1 MVLAT
6 TLLFLLVCDPA
17 TDAFTGFIVISR
29 LICGFLVVAEVTT
42 GYLVVFLDAT
52 IALLLKFG

>member
-6 TLLFLLVCDPA
+6 TLLFLLVCVPPA
-17 TDAFTGFIVISR
+17 DAFTGFIVISR
-29 LICGFLVVAEVTT
+29 LICGFLVVDEVTT